1 MIQLLFWPLMICSVI
16 TSLLGVIF
24 SRSSLL
30 FISACLILPLSLYL
44 SATPR
49 FSIWGLVFPL
59 LYMGSA
65 LSINKRARLLSVILL
80 FPVYFLIA
88 WLGYVVINQ

>member
-1 MIQLLFWPLMICSVI
+1 MVELLFWPLMICSVI
-16 TSLLGVIF
+16 TSMLGVIF

-30 FISACLILPLSLYL
+30 YISACLIIPLSLYL

-49 FSIWGLVFPL
+49 FSIWGIVFPL
-59 LYMGSA
+59 FYIGSA
-65 LSINKRARLLSVILL
+65 VSIKKKARFISALVLLT
-80 FPVYFLIA
+80 VYFVIP